1 MDSDFRLIWKMKQGR
16 EDAMELF
23 IRKYYDEIFRY
34 CTCHCHDTQYGE
46 DLTQEVFIRFFTGLS
61 SYEYRG
67 KTKNY
72 LYTIAGNLV
81 CDFHRRRREMPV
93 ERQLFEQK
101 SGEGEALEQAAERVD
116 MEHALA
122 QLPEEFRED
131 PDFILFSG
139 AEIKRDSGGASNR
152 TSFGKI
158 QDKKGKKGAT
168 GTVMLEGRKHL
179 WR

>member
-46 DLTQEVFIRFFTGLS
+46 DLTQGVFIRFFTGLS

-122 QLPEEFRED
+122 QLPEEFREVL
-131 PDFILFSG
+131 ILYYFQG
-139 AEIKRDSGGASNR
+139 LKLREIAEVLQIGLPLVKYRIKKA
-152 TSFGKI
+152 
-158 QDKKGKKGAT
+158 KKE
-168 GTVMLEGRKHL
+168 LQEL
-179 WR
+179 LC